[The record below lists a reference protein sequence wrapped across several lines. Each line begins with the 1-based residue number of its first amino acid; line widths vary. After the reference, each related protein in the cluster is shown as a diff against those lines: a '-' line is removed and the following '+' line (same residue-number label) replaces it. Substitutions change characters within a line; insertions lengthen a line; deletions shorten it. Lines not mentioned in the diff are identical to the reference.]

1 MKNHRTLVHFG
12 RNVRRFR
19 LEADLAQDD
28 VARQC
33 AKFSD
38 QIPQIEDGSVN
49 PTLSMIVALA
59 QALDVEPSTL
69 IRGVP

>member
-12 RNVRRFR
+12 RNVRRLR
-19 LEADLAQDD
+19 LEAGLDQDE
-28 VARQC
+28 VALQC
-33 AKFSD
+33 AKFRD
-38 QIPQIEDGSVN
+38 QIAQIEAGSVN

-69 IRGVP
+69 IQGVP